1 MNHAII
7 TVILFVC
14 SVVIS
19 NGSNPDS
26 LLFTNNVF
34 DNRIK
39 TVQLYREGWN
49 LSYPVMK
56 LGSDEKMELHFDLVG
71 DQIETY
77 YYTFIHC
84 NKDWTLSDIFTNDY
98 LEGFPENQIEDS
110 EPSFNTTVNYIHYSL
125 TFPNDRVNISL
136 SGNYILKVYPAD
148 DPDRPALTYRFV
160 VTEDAASIEATAHRP
175 QMTADNNAGQQID
188 FEINLKSIKVSD
200 PYSDIYSFVL
210 QNGRWDNAKT
220 NLKPDYFSNNQLK
233 YNALSDKII
242 FNGGNEY
249 RYFDIKSI
257 RYLSEFISRID
268 FVAPLY
274 NVQLKTSENR
284 EFKPYFYWQDFNGK
298 YYIASQEGK
307 DYQTDADYINVF
319 FTLQSKYPVE
329 DGRMFVSGGLSMW
342 QYNDNNLM
350 IYNPLLEQYEC
361 NMLLKQGWYNY
372 EFTYL
377 RNGAKNAVAS
387 RFEGSHYE
395 TENDYLIIVYYRNPR
410 ERYDRII
417 GTATIN
423 TLNKLTY

>member
-361 NMLLKQGWYNY
+361 NMLQEWGEECRDIAL
-372 EFTYL
+372 
-377 RNGAKNAVAS
+377 
-387 RFEGSHYE
+387 
-395 TENDYLIIVYYRNPR
+395 
-410 ERYDRII
+410 
-417 GTATIN
+417 
-423 TLNKLTY
+423 